1 MGGPLVL
8 YKANKTSNKN
18 NIGVRNMRHIW
29 IPHNMHLSLKSWQ
42 ITLQLQLA
50 QPNQHIP
57 MSKIRQ
63 KKKRAVLHLKIKVT
77 GRIIIFHDLV
87 ISRNIFF
94 LMANGFN
101 YSFS

>member
-63 KKKRAVLHLKIKVT
+63 KKKKKSSTPFKNKSNRQ
-77 GRIIIFHDLV
+77 
-87 ISRNIFF
+87 N
-94 LMANGFN
+94 N
-101 YSFS
+101 YIP

>member
-8 YKANKTSNKN
+8 YKASKTSNK

-50 QPNQHIP
+50 QPNIFPCQK
-57 MSKIRQ
+57 SG
-63 KKKRAVLHLKIKVT
+63 KKKKKAVLHLKIKVT

>member
-42 ITLQLQLA
+42 ITLQLQLE
-50 QPNQHIP
+50 QPN
-57 MSKIRQ
+57 
-63 KKKRAVLHLKIKVT
+63 
-77 GRIIIFHDLV
+77 
-87 ISRNIFF
+87 
-94 LMANGFN
+94 
-101 YSFS
+101 